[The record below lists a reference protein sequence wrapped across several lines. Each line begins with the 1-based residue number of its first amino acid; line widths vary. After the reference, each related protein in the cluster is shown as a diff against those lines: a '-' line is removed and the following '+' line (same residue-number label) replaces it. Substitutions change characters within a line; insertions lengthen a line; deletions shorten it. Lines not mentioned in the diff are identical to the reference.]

1 MKKIADF
8 FKANRYAIIW
18 TLCYILVMKFILS
31 TLFNFD
37 MFSTSAWQ
45 VLVHSHLYGFG
56 GFVFGLLVLAA
67 VPMYVATTT
76 VIVRTKKP
84 LFTIP
89 VPKFIQR
96 AFAPPPPPA
105 PEPTPAPEAPQPK
118 TTQILEYGEFPADM
132 PLEMRG
138 AFIRARRGAP
148 RPQVS
153 AFDTSHITNTSATAS
168 ASEADNTFAD
178 AADFPLPLNFDS
190 TEDNATATE
199 SPFPSFTT
207 INFDAPT
214 EEPAAPILA
223 PDETARPK
231 NDEILQRLAAAGRTA
246 RPDGEFIICD
256 EYLIATHTDTDFWIA
271 DDIDWFAGG
280 QQRPSP
286 VAAVIARATE
296 LKMKPVLYLGATNI
310 LDLENR
316 IAEWEK
322 DGIRIINS
330 LDDLK

>member
-286 VAAVIARATE
+286 VAAVIARAAE

-310 LDLENR
+310 LDLDAR
-316 IAEWEK
+316 ITAWESDGVRVIKDLAE
-322 DGIRIINS
+322 
-330 LDDLK
+330 L

>member
-1 MKKIADF
+1 
-8 FKANRYAIIW
+8 
-18 TLCYILVMKFILS
+18 MKFILS

-45 VLVHSHLYGFG
+45 VLAHSHLYGFG

-76 VIVRTKKP
+76 VIVRTKNRSLPSPCRNLYSGP
-84 LFTIP
+84 LRRHHHRR
-89 VPKFIQR
+89 QNR
-96 AFAPPPPPA
+96 PPPPKPRN
-105 PEPTPAPEAPQPK
+105 PKQPK
-118 TTQILEYGEFPADM
+118 YLNTANFPRTCRWKCAVH
-132 PLEMRG
+132 LS
-138 AFIRARRGAP
+138 AHAVAP
-148 RPQVS
+148 PAPQVS
-153 AFDTSHITNTSATAS
+153 AFDTSHITNTPAPAS
-168 ASEADNTFAD
+168 APDADNTFAD

-223 PDETARPK
+223 PDETTRPK

-310 LDLENR
+310 LDLDAR
-316 IAEWEK
+316 ITAWNQTASE
-322 DGIRIINS
+322 
-330 LDDLK
+330 

>member
-1 MKKIADF
+1 
-8 FKANRYAIIW
+8 
-18 TLCYILVMKFILS
+18 
-31 TLFNFD
+31 
-37 MFSTSAWQ
+37 
-45 VLVHSHLYGFG
+45 
-56 GFVFGLLVLAA
+56 
-67 VPMYVATTT
+67 
-76 VIVRTKKP
+76 
-84 LFTIP
+84 
-89 VPKFIQR
+89 
-96 AFAPPPPPA
+96 
-105 PEPTPAPEAPQPK
+105 
-118 TTQILEYGEFPADM
+118 M

-153 AFDTSHITNTSATAS
+153 AFDTSHITNTPAPAS
-168 ASEADNTFAD
+168 APDADNTFAD

-223 PDETARPK
+223 PDETTRPK

-310 LDLENR
+310 LDLDAR
-316 IAEWEK
+316 ITAWESDGVRVIKDLAE
-322 DGIRIINS
+322 
-330 LDDLK
+330 L

>member
-105 PEPTPAPEAPQPK
+105 PEPTPAPEAPQPQ

-153 AFDTSHITNTSATAS
+153 AFDTSHITNTSAPAS
-168 ASEADNTFAD
+168 APDADNTFAD

-223 PDETARPK
+223 PDETARQK

-310 LDLENR
+310 LDLDAR
-316 IAEWEK
+316 ITAWESDGVRVIKDLAE
-322 DGIRIINS
+322 
-330 LDDLK
+330 L

>member
-1 MKKIADF
+1 MKKITDF

-18 TLCYILVMKFILS
+18 TLCYIFVMKFILS

-45 VLVHSHLYGFG
+45 VLAHSHLYGFG

-67 VPMYVATTT
+67 VPMYIATTT

-105 PEPTPAPEAPQPK
+105 PEPTPAPAAPQPK

-138 AFIRARRGAP
+138 AFIRARRGGN

-153 AFDTSHITNTSATAS
+153 AFDTSHIANTPAPAS
-168 ASEADNTFAD
+168 TPETDNTFAD

-214 EEPAAPILA
+214 EEPAAPILV

-256 EYLIATHTDTDFWIA
+256 EQLIATHTDTDFWIA

-286 VAAVIARATE
+286 VAAVIARAAE

-310 LDLENR
+310 LDLDAR
-316 IAEWEK
+316 IAAWESDGVRVIK
-322 DGIRIINS
+322 D
-330 LDDLK
+330 LAEL

>member
-153 AFDTSHITNTSATAS
+153 AFDTSHITNTPAPAS
-168 ASEADNTFAD
+168 TPEADNTFAD

-322 DGIRIINS
+322 DGVRVIK
-330 LDDLK
+330 DLAEL